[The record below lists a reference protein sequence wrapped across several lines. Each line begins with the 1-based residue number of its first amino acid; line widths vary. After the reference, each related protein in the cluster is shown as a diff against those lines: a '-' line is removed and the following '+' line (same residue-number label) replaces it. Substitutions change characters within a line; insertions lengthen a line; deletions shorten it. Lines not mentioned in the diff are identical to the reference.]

1 MALTA
6 HDGGAGADM
15 TSSRKVF
22 EEILDLMVD
31 ALPRIPVDDGGRPGL
46 MALIPQFASALGRP
60 SVRRVM

>member
-6 HDGGAGADM
+6 HEGGAGADM
-15 TSSRKVF
+15 TTSREVF

-46 MALIPQFASALGRP
+46 MALVPQLSSLLGRP
-60 SVRRVM
+60 PVRRVM